1 MNVGVKR
8 FRVLHAGPT
17 LPETCVYFPEAFHYL
32 MCNAGGG
39 SLVSVVH
46 PVLTLTARW
55 KKLLSALPS
64 IPRGWE
70 NNRLRIQCPGGPP
83 LTLLDPD
90 LCLGTPLPP
99 IRRSYP
105 LRFLTGAFNHVQGC
119 TVRELPSWEAFC
131 FPISNINVEL
141 FILLHLTFKCN

>member
-8 FRVLHAGPT
+8 FHVLHAGPT
-17 LPETCVYFPEAFHYL
+17 LPETCIYVSRSVSLP
-32 MCNAGGG
+32 NAQRWGWQPGVCG
-39 SLVSVVH
+39 SPCPH
-46 PVLTLTARW
+46 PDSTL
-55 KKLLSALPS
+55 KKAPVCPS
-64 IPRGWE
+64 IDT
-70 NNRLRIQCPGGPP
+70 PGVRKQSAQDPVSWRPP

-90 LCLGTPLPP
+90 LWLWTPLPP

-119 TVRELPSWEAFC
+119 AVRELPSWEAFC